1 MVNVDDDT
9 ATIAAVLNGDVQ
21 AFATIIHRYE
31 PALLRL
37 AISRLRNRQVAEELV
52 QDAFLSAYKSLHTY
66 NPQYQFRTWLWT
78 IQLNKLHQHRLTVS
92 RHSPPANPLPA
103 NSRNLRGCANEDD
116 ASPADRAL
124 LEERDAEL
132 HRLLEHLPE
141 VQADSLRLRFFGEL
155 PFYRRNCRRHG
166 LQPLVGQ
173 ESSSQGTT
181 QDGRSDVQTRRV
193 SVRKLTMNSE
203 LCDELLELLT
213 QPTAVRLLDPRLET
227 HVKACSACQVY
238 NAHAAGCGSVS

>member
-1 MVNVDDDT
+1 MMVNVDDDT

-92 RHSPPANPLPA
+92 RRARLLPTR
-103 NSRNLRGCANEDD
+103 SCEQSELERCANEDD

-155 PFYRRNCRRHG
+155 PF
-166 LQPLVGQ
+166 Q
-173 ESSSQGTT
+173 EIADVMGCSLSSAKN
-181 QDGRSDVQTRRV
+181 R
-193 SVRKLTMNSE
+193 VRKGLLRMADLMSKPGECQSGNS
-203 LCDELLELLT
+203 
-213 QPTAVRLLDPRLET
+213 Q
-227 HVKACSACQVY
+227 
-238 NAHAAGCGSVS
+238 